1 METQTAQFLGGG
13 AINPRRGERREQRVK
28 RIHDDTREF
37 NEYIPVAKATSLQ
50 VVNAYFAR
58 NKTQFV
64 WFNGFDAG
72 TMVAG
77 NPKGPLLD
85 FLIANLR
92 LVDQEYTEKYLI
104 STKSTPEEDAAMES
118 RLKAA
123 RSRITTYSDGWTE
136 SQWCS
141 RGFGCRTAY
150 TTFGSLR
157 WARLRGSAR
166 VGEYRLCD
174 STLPSLARS
183 RPRWCG

>member
-1 METQTAQFLGGG
+1 MIVGGKDRTLCKTQFLGGG

-136 SQWCS
+136 SQWCPA
-141 RGFGCRTAY
+141 RVFACRT
-150 TTFGSLR
+150 
-157 WARLRGSAR
+157 
-166 VGEYRLCD
+166 V
-174 STLPSLARS
+174 
-183 RPRWCG
+183 